1 MLHNHFMNVELQ
13 HGEISAPS
21 YDEHV
26 FTSNPP
32 VDRNYLV
39 NDYAI
44 RKFDCPVS
52 QVAVARF
59 LDDDQEEKFRV
70 RLLLE
75 DGFLIFS
82 ANAVRV
88 HVRMDNTRSST
99 TRTEYL
105 SGEELKIRNSELEED
120 SELRT
125 HPMVLPVPSKEAAVL
140 LRAHKLQNAARREC
154 VTVIITRGR
163 IDEGMNQDTF
173 KPLKSENG
181 KPFTFKFW
189 IVPKG
194 FDFGPVAA
202 RIRKKAIASQKERE
216 DFWSQ
221 PPPYL
226 PPLGQPLHSTE
237 EVAKPALVETRVEN
251 AAAAHSSLDQ
261 GSQKVREQDG
271 GEQPSSI
278 TVQERASPANPEKI
292 AGCSLF
298 MTPEPETTTPT
309 YIQERN
315 ARYSSLTVQALD
327 TKTLHSKEVESRAP
341 EATSTPPTLLC
352 AQHSTQAA
360 VPESPADKE
369 PCETGSPWLQTEQ
382 PSDNAPAS
390 SASVVPLRHQSVQTV
405 TTALPTS
412 RDFVKVEPEDMQ
424 PLQTATQQH
433 VDIDLTLSDD
443 EDTVVIKQETG
454 AAHTRKRQ
462 VVTFEEDDAED
473 DDELEAQKR
482 VIALKK
488 QKIEVEMEQIEFER
502 KMREREREKKRKGV
516 VLKLEK

>member
-1 MLHNHFMNVELQ
+1 MLHNHFMKVELQ

-44 RKFDCPVS
+44 RKFDGPVS

-82 ANAVRV
+82 ANAVKV

-154 VTVIITRGR
+154 VTVTITRGR
-163 IDEGMNQDTF
+163 IDEGTNQDTF

-181 KPFTFKFW
+181 KPSTFKFW

-194 FDFGPVAA
+194 FDFAPVAA
-202 RIRKKAIASQKERE
+202 RIRKKAIAWQKERE
-216 DFWSQ
+216 DFLRQ

-226 PPLGQPLHSTE
+226 PPFGQLLHSKE
-237 EVAKPALVETRVEN
+237 EVAGPALLEKRVEN
-251 AAAAHSSLDQ
+251 AAAVHSSLNQ

-271 GEQPSSI
+271 GERPSSVM
-278 TVQERASPANPEKI
+278 VQEEASLANPEKI

-298 MTPEPETTTPT
+298 MTPEPESTVPT

-315 ARYSSLTVQALD
+315 ARYSSLAAQALD
-327 TKTLHSKEVESRAP
+327 TKLLHSKTVESRPAEP
-341 EATSTPPTLLC
+341 TSTPSTLPST
-352 AQHSTQAA
+352 QHLTQAA
-360 VPESPADKE
+360 VPASPADVE
-369 PCETGSPWLQTEQ
+369 PFEIKSSRLQTVQ
-382 PSDNAPAS
+382 PSDDIPAS
-390 SASVVPLRHQSVQTV
+390 LASVMPLCRQPAQTM
-405 TTALPTS
+405 APPIS
-412 RDFVKVEPEDMQ
+412 QNCVKVEPEDTQ
-424 PLQTATQQH
+424 PLQTITQQH
-433 VDIDLTLSDD
+433 IDVDLTLSDD

-454 AAHTRKRQ
+454 AVWGRKRRM
-462 VVTFEEDDAED
+462 VALEKDDTEDDE
-473 DDELEAQKR
+473 ELEAQKR

-488 QKIEVEMEQIEFER
+488 QRVELEMEEIEFER
-502 KMREREREKKRKGV
+502 KMREREREKKRKRV
-516 VLKLEK
+516 VLKF